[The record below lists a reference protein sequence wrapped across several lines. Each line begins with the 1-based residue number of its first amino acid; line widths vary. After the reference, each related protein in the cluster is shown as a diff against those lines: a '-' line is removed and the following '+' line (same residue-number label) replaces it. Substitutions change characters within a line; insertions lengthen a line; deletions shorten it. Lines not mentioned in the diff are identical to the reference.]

1 MCIKREKST
10 DMPLINNGIVKP
22 KKILAKKPV
31 LNKSL
36 SLSEVIDQ
44 FVLVKGKLPPPAN
57 KTGAEEETKVQKA
70 TTGTRAFIGIWL
82 HATSCSPVSENS
94 KPCEDVK
101 CKKMKMVMVHWAKC
115 LKLSNGENCQMC
127 RQLLRVFAEHA
138 LYLCQEGP
146 KNPCRVPMCE
156 IMRLKAALSGN

>member
-44 FVLVKGKLPPPAN
+44 FVLVKGQLPAN
-57 KTGAEEETKVQKA
+57 KTGAEETKVQ
-70 TTGTRAFIGIWL
+70 TGTRGKYHITTTISHCELFTIS
-82 HATSCSPVSENS
+82 AT
-94 KPCEDVK
+94 
-101 CKKMKMVMVHWAKC
+101 
-115 LKLSNGENCQMC
+115 L
-127 RQLLRVFAEHA
+127 F
-138 LYLCQEGP
+138 
-146 KNPCRVPMCE
+146 
-156 IMRLKAALSGN
+156 

>member
-44 FVLVKGKLPPPAN
+44 FVLVKGQLPAN
-57 KTGAEEETKVQKA
+57 KTGAEETKVQ
-70 TTGTRAFIGIWL
+70 TGTRGKILLQQF
-82 HATSCSPVSENS
+82 HTTNS
-94 KPCEDVK
+94 
-101 CKKMKMVMVHWAKC
+101 
-115 LKLSNGENCQMC
+115 L
-127 RQLLRVFAEHA
+127 
-138 LYLCQEGP
+138 
-146 KNPCRVPMCE
+146 
-156 IMRLKAALSGN
+156 

>member
-1 MCIKREKST
+1 
-10 DMPLINNGIVKP
+10 MPLINNGIVKP

-44 FVLVKGKLPPPAN
+44 FVLVKGQLPAN
-57 KTGAEEETKVQKA
+57 KTGAEETKVQ
-70 TTGTRAFIGIWL
+70 TGTRAFIAIWL
-82 HATSCSPVSENS
+82 HATNCGLDSGNS